1 MFDERKKD
9 LPKMDADRDVARGQM
24 VTGVFRDRESAE
36 RGWAVLERHG
46 YTRNDVSVLV
56 SEEGRKRHFGGD
68 TERTEMGNKALEG
81 AGVGAMT
88 GAGIGA
94 AITAILAAGTALTIP
109 GLGLV
114 IAGPLAGALAGAG
127 AGGVAGTLVGAL
139 VGAGI
144 PEERAKLYQTELERG
159 GIVLGVHP
167 KSDNDAREIEKAWKD
182 LHAEHVHR

>member
-1 MFDERKKD
+1 MFDEKKD
-9 LPKMDADRDVARGQM
+9 LPPMDARDRDDRNPM
-24 VTGVFRDRESAE
+24 VTGVFRDRDSAE
-36 RGWAVLERHG
+36 RGYAVLERHG
-46 YTRNDVSVLV
+46 YGRDRVSVLV
-56 SEEGRKRHFGGD
+56 SEEGRKRHFGDRDND
-68 TERTEMGNKALEG
+68 TELGNKALEG

-144 PEERAKLYQTELERG
+144 PEERAKLYQGELERG

-167 KSDNDAREIEKAWKD
+167 SSEQDAEEIEKAWKD
-182 LHAEHVHR
+182 LKAEHVHR